1 MKQAHICLDETLGV
15 RYAIL
20 PGDPAR
26 LDRVAAQLESVR
38 ELAYN
43 REFRSLTGT
52 YKGVP
57 VLAVSTGIGGSSAGI
72 CVEEL
77 HNIGVEAAIRIG
89 SCGALQKGIALGDL
103 ILGCGAIRDDGA
115 SKAYVHP
122 EYPAVADY
130 QLLGLCVDAAKA
142 IGCPYHVGIIHSHES
157 FYHEEN
163 DAESAYWSRK
173 GALGA
178 DMESAALFTIGRL
191 RGMKTASIL
200 NNVVV
205 YGEDTAD
212 AIGLVLSGGVLVIQE
227 DIWGN
232 RNILSKAG
240 PGQTFAAAYACA
252 PGSVLNVSVVAETP
266 VTVLLMNVKRILNV
280 CPSACTHHSRIIRNL
295 LGELAEKNLRF
306 GEKLTHMGQRT
317 TRAKLMSYFSAEA
330 QRLGTYE
337 FDVPFSRQQLADYL
351 AVERSGLSLE
361 LGKMKKDGLLD
372 FHKSHFVL
380 KV

>member
-130 QLLGLCVDAAKA
+130 QLLGLCVEAAKA
-142 IGCPYHVGIIHSHES
+142 LGCPYHVGIIHSHES

-205 YGEDTAD
+205 YGEDTAN
-212 AIGLVLSGGVLVIQE
+212 AIGGYVNGESRSKPFTGWNRSGRDE
-227 DIWGN
+227 N
-232 RNILSKAG
+232 RSVCRLLHPARSVEHEKAG
-240 PGQTFAAAYACA
+240 RGVFVRAAVRLRCDAAGSDGGGYFLLQGQLF
-252 PGSVLNVSVVAETP
+252 
-266 VTVLLMNVKRILNV
+266 
-280 CPSACTHHSRIIRNL
+280 
-295 LGELAEKNLRF
+295 
-306 GEKLTHMGQRT
+306 
-317 TRAKLMSYFSAEA
+317 
-330 QRLGTYE
+330 
-337 FDVPFSRQQLADYL
+337 
-351 AVERSGLSLE
+351 
-361 LGKMKKDGLLD
+361 
-372 FHKSHFVL
+372 
-380 KV
+380 